1 VKSIRARLLGW
12 LLVGLALALAVAGA
26 VSYRQA
32 RQEVNDLLDYQ
43 LEQAAL
49 SLRNQNL
56 LAVAISSEV
65 GQGEDGDLLVQLWDR
80 ANGLVYVS
88 QPDRELP
95 FLSSAGFA
103 RVEAGGRGWRVYT
116 AQWGPRVVQVAQ
128 PEVTRLR
135 LSADIALR
143 NIALFLLLVPL
154 VALAVWLGVGRGL
167 APLGTL
173 AADIR
178 RRGAESLEPLPL
190 DGLPREI
197 EPPVHAM
204 NELLARL
211 GRALGAQRRF
221 VADVAHELRT
231 PLTAL
236 RLQAQLVERAAS
248 DAERGEALRALREG
262 LLRASHLAEQLLTL
276 ARLDPEAPRE
286 REAVDLAALARAV
299 VVERE
304 PMAHARRIDLGLEV
318 DPRHAAQATLAAEPE
333 PLRTLLGNLVDNALR
348 YTPEGGTVQVR
359 VDARDGESVLEVE
372 DSGPGIP
379 AHERERV
386 FDRFYRGSAAQGTG
400 TGLGLAIVK
409 RVAERHGA
417 KIELADGAQ
426 GRGLRVVV
434 RFPIEVRPDA
444 R

>member
-1 VKSIRARLLGW
+1 MKSIRARLLGW
-12 LLVGLALALAVAGA
+12 LLAGLAFALAVAGA
-26 VSYRQA
+26 ASYRQA

-49 SLRNQNL
+49 SLRNQSL
-56 LAVAISSEV
+56 LAVAIAGDARE
-65 GQGEDGDLLVQLWDR
+65 GEDGELLVQMWDR

-88 QPDRELP
+88 QPERELP
-95 FLSSAGFA
+95 FTSSAGFS
-103 RVEAGGRGWRVYT
+103 RVEADGRRWRVFT
-116 AQWGPRVVQVAQ
+116 ARWGPRVVQIAQ
-128 PEVTRLR
+128 PELTRLR

-143 NIALFLLLVPL
+143 NIAPLLLLAPL

-167 APLGTL
+167 APLTAL

-204 NELLARL
+204 NDLLARL
-211 GRALGAQRRF
+211 ERALGVQRRF
-221 VADVAHELRT
+221 VGDVAHELRT

-236 RLQAQLVERAAS
+236 RLQAQLVERAAN
-248 DAERGEALRALREG
+248 DAERAEALRALREG
-262 LLRASHLAEQLLTL
+262 LLRASHLTEQLLTM
-276 ARLDPEAPRE
+276 ARLDPDAPRAC
-286 REAVDLAALARAV
+286 EALDLAALARAV
-299 VVERE
+299 IAERE
-304 PMAHARRIDLGLEV
+304 PVAHAGRIDLGLE
-318 DPRHAAQATLAAEPE
+318 RAAQVTIDGEPE
-333 PLRTLLGNLVDNALR
+333 ALRTLLGNLIDNALR

-359 VDARDGESVLEVE
+359 VDAREGEAVLEVE

-400 TGLGLAIVK
+400 TGLGLAIVR
-409 RVAERHGA
+409 RVAERHNA
-417 KIELADGAQ
+417 RIELAAGAD

-434 RFPIEVRPDA
+434 RFPAEVRQGA
-444 R
+444 S